1 MLYYLCLLSSLDQ
14 NCIEVITVYDFFSRF
29 IYLLNIYQ
37 HKLIDYVTIFRYY
50 QIFLAGG
57 FSGIFT
63 TGIMAPGERIKC
75 LLQVSQCQR
84 ISQSSLVRPKTHYLS
99 ERSCLNLPPWLNFL
113 TEMNLF

>member
-1 MLYYLCLLSSLDQ
+1 MHYYLCLLSSLDH
-14 NCIEVITVYDFFSRF
+14 NCIEVINCLRFFCTF

-37 HKLIDYVTIFRYY
+37 HKLIDFVIIFRYY

-75 LLQVSQCQR
+75 LLQVSRCQR
-84 ISQSSLVRPKTHYLS
+84 ISQSALFRPKNHFLP
-99 ERSCLNLPPWLNFL
+99 ERSSLHLPPWPNFL